1 LSDRKE
7 TSADFCRPV
16 RLLARLM
23 LMDSIRTTTGGK
35 TMATTILICDDE
47 PVIRMNLKAM
57 LQEIGF
63 EDVLECSDGKAAVD
77 TALASFPDLV
87 ILDVS
92 MPEMD
97 GITAAAEIRKK
108 LKIPILL
115 LTNAY
120 DSKTVKRAAENGIA
134 AFLTKPLRKQDLLP
148 AIEIALQHV
157 EEIEELKEKIE
168 DLRETIENR
177 KIIEKAK
184 GMLMEK
190 NRFSEADAY
199 RAMQK
204 MAMDTRKNLRQVAD
218 GILKG

>member
-1 LSDRKE
+1 MQTPPYPIAAGRK
-7 TSADFCRPV
+7 
-16 RLLARLM
+16 
-23 LMDSIRTTTGGK
+23 RTMK
-35 TMATTILICDDE
+35 TILICDDE
-47 PVIRMNLKAM
+47 PIIRMNLKTM
-57 LQEIGF
+57 LTELGF
-63 EDVLECSDGKAAVD
+63 ENVLECGDGKSAVD
-77 TALASFPDLV
+77 TAFASYPDLV
-87 ILDVS
+87 FLDVS

-97 GITAAAEIRKK
+97 GISAAVEIRKK

-115 LTNAY
+115 LTNAH
-120 DSKTVKRAAENGIA
+120 DSATVKRASECGIA

-157 EEIEELKEKIE
+157 EEVEELKEKVE

-190 NRFSEADAY
+190 NRISEADAY
-199 RAMQK
+199 RSMQK

-218 GILKG
+218 GILKAG